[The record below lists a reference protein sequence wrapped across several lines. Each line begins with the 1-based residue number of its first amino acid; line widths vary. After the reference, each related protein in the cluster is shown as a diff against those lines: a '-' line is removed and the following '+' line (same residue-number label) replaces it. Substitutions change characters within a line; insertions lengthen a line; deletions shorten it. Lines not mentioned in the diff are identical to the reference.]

1 MFKMFHKIA
10 DTLSKSDVKQP
21 KIGIKTGVNI
31 RCYKKPDADSKAEDY
46 LETRGRRYT
55 RVVGKL

>member
-1 MFKMFHKIA
+1 MKHLIPYCGDNSGKEVLNLVANSF
-10 DTLSKSDVKQP
+10 QP
-21 KIGIKTGVNI
+21 GEE
-31 RCYKKPDADSKAEDY
+31 DADSKAEDY